1 MMPTWAWILIVVG
14 AALLLALLAAGL
26 LARRRSGRL
35 RGKFGPE
42 YDRTVNRS
50 GGRRA
55 AEAEL
60 EGREAKRQRL
70 RIAPLSPEARERYL
84 REWGDLQQGF
94 VDQPSRSLV
103 EADRVVTDVMRER
116 GYPMDDFE
124 QRAADVSVDHPQVVE
139 HYRTAH
145 RIYTADERGEAT
157 TEELRQA
164 VVHYGALFEELVE
177 QNDEVQADEAEVRS
191 GGREGEAGRAG
202 QPEPRR

>member
-1 MMPTWAWILIVVG
+1 MPTWAWILILVG
-14 AALLLALLAAGL
+14 AALVLVLLVAG

-42 YDRTVNRS
+42 YDRTVERS

-70 RIAPLSPEARERYL
+70 RIERLTPEARERYL
-84 REWGDLQQGF
+84 REWGELQQGF
-94 VDQPSRSLV
+94 VDQPSRSLLD
-103 EADRVVTDVMRER
+103 ADRVVTEVMRER

-124 QRAADVSVDHPQVVE
+124 QRAADISVDHPQVVE
-139 HYRTAH
+139 HYRAAH
-145 RIYTADERGEAT
+145 RIYAADERGDAT

-164 VVHYGALFEELVE
+164 VVHYRALFEELVE
-177 QNDEVQADEAEVRS
+177 KNDEAEADEAEVRS
-191 GGREGEAGRAG
+191 GGRAAE
-202 QPEPRR
+202 PEPRR

>member
-1 MMPTWAWILIVVG
+1 MPTWAWILIVVG
-14 AALLLALLAAGL
+14 AVILLVLLVAGL
-26 LARRRSGRL
+26 LARRRSERL

-42 YDRTVNRS
+42 YDRTIERS

-70 RIAPLSPEARERYL
+70 RIARLSPESRERYL
-84 REWGDLQQGF
+84 REWSDLQQGF
-94 VDQPSRSLV
+94 VDQPSRSLL

-139 HYRTAH
+139 HYRAAH

-164 VVHYGALFEELVE
+164 VVHYRALFEELVE
-177 QNDEVQADEAEVRS
+177 KNGEAQADEAEVRS
-191 GGREGEAGRAG
+191 GGREGEAGRA
-202 QPEPRR
+202 E

>member
-1 MMPTWAWILIVVG
+1 MPTWAWILIVIG
-14 AALLLALLAAGL
+14 AAILLVLLVAGL
-26 LARRRSGRL
+26 LARRRSERL

-42 YDRTVNRS
+42 YDRTIERS

-70 RIAPLSPEARERYL
+70 RIARLSPESRERYL

-94 VDQPSRSLV
+94 VDEPSRSLL

-139 HYRTAH
+139 HYRAAH

-164 VVHYGALFEELVE
+164 VVHYRALFEELVE

-191 GGREGEAGRAG
+191 GGREGEPGRAE
-202 QPEPRR
+202 EPRR

>member
-1 MMPTWAWILIVVG
+1 MPTWAWILIVIG
-14 AALLLALLAAGL
+14 AAILLVLLVAGL
-26 LARRRSGRL
+26 LARRRSERL

-42 YDRTVNRS
+42 YDRTIERS

-70 RIAPLSPEARERYL
+70 RIARLSPESRERYL
-84 REWGDLQQGF
+84 
-94 VDQPSRSLV
+94 
-103 EADRVVTDVMRER
+103 RER

-139 HYRTAH
+139 HYRAAH

-164 VVHYGALFEELVE
+164 VVHYRALFEELVE
-177 QNDEVQADEAEVRS
+177 KNGEAQADEAEVRS
-191 GGREGEAGRAG
+191 GGREGEPGRAE
-202 QPEPRR
+202 EPRR